1 MKFKKQL
8 FTYSIG
14 IGIGIVSS
22 NALAES
28 VIPPDYQRNNRNV
41 VDTPTTTIIHKE
53 QVGPVQPLRMQPVPT
68 VVQPVQ
74 NNASRVLGGQALQMY
89 EQYVVPNVSGMPSY
103 FASLLAAIIQERNP
117 TWNPSL
123 DEGQGKQG
131 YGHGLAL
138 ITAHTGQSYGVTQQQ
153 LYDPNISVS
162 IAVKILLRGREKF
175 GDDINQIVA
184 YYILGDPTATET
196 IVRKVLA
203 VFKQLQGQ

>member
-1 MKFKKQL
+1 MLFKKQL
-8 FTYSIG
+8 LTYSIS

-28 VIPPDYQRNNRNV
+28 VIPSNYQRNRNV
-41 VDTPTTTIIHKE
+41 VDTPTTTTIHKE

-103 FASLLAAIIQERNP
+103 FASLLAAIIQDRNP

-138 ITAHTGQSYGVTQQQ
+138 ITAHTGTYYGVTTQQ
-153 LYDPNISVS
+153 LYDPNVNVG
-162 IAVKILLRGREKF
+162 IALKILKRGQEKF
-175 GDDINQIVA
+175 GNNINQIVA
-184 YYILGDPTATET
+184 WYILDDPNATDSR
-196 IVRKVLA
+196 VQKVLEL
-203 VFKQLQGQ
+203 FKQLEGK